1 MNKNKMFLTDLNPK
15 EYEHNLDRKTLEA
28 LRKTPGLTF
37 VGKALTK
44 YMVEKITTIQCTG
57 SNIKITE
64 SNYPDIYEYI
74 RYACEILDLRKIPE
88 LYLQWGYDINA
99 CTIGSDNPIVI
110 INSGLIDLCSEDEIL
125 FIIGHE
131 CGHIKSNHMLYHM
144 MARFANSAIDKIPF
158 GDIAAA
164 PIKLALYHWDRM
176 SEFTADRA
184 GLLCCQNP
192 EAAVSAFVKMAGLP
206 IKTYGSLSTEAF
218 IKQARDFKLFDD
230 EMMNKLMKYI
240 SIAGDN
246 HPWTV
251 MRASELLKWVDTG
264 IYGKIVGQN

>member
-1 MNKNKMFLTDLNPK
+1 MNKNKMFLTDLDHK
-15 EYEHNLDRKTLEA
+15 EYEHDLDRKTLET
-28 LRKTPGLTF
+28 LKKTPGLTF
-37 VGKALTK
+37 FGKAITK
-44 YMVEKITTIQCTG
+44 YMVERITSIQCTG
-57 SNIKITE
+57 SNIRVTE
-64 SNYPDIYEYI
+64 DNYPDIYEYI
-74 RYACEILDLRKIPE
+74 RYACEILDLRRPPE

-99 CTIGSDNPIVI
+99 CTIGSDNPIII

-192 EAAVSAFVKMAGLP
+192 EATISAFVKMAGLP
-206 IKTYGSLSTEAF
+206 ISSYSQLNTEAF
-218 IKQARDFKLFDD
+218 IRQAKDFKLLDD
-230 EMMNKLMKYI
+230 EMMNKVMKYI
-240 SIAGDN
+240 SIAGDS

-251 MRASELLKWVDTG
+251 MRASELLKWIDAG
-264 IYGKIVGQN
+264 AYAKIVGQN